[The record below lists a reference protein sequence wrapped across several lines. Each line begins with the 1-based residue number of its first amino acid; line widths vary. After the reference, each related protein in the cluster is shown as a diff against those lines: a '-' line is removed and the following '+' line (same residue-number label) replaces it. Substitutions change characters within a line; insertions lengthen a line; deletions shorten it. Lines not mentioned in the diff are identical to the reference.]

1 MSHALIE
8 QKLRS
13 LHSHPTE
20 KKFRWLR
27 RFVMAEGDYDP
38 GATAIVRLDSRVG
51 ATDPVKLLQEMERL
65 PWFWQLCPRL
75 HFVQARAYEALDR
88 KRRMSDCVA
97 RMQSCLQG
105 LLATGDGSGDAP
117 FAVTFL
123 TDQRDILQVIG
134 EDLRYQ
140 QLVQLDDRCCDVITS
155 HAGNDVWFDVTELL
169 ERLTVPVEAI
179 DSRIGRFDW

>member
-13 LHSHPTE
+13 FHSHPTE
-20 KKFRWLR
+20 KKFRWLQ

-38 GATAIVRLDSRVG
+38 RATAIMGLDSRVG
-51 ATDPVKLLQEMERL
+51 ATDPVKLLKEIERL

-75 HFVQARAYEALDR
+75 HFVQARAYEALGR

-97 RMQSCLQG
+97 MMQNCLQG
-105 LLATGDGSGDAP
+105 LLATGDGSEDAP
-117 FAVTFL
+117 YAVTFL
-123 TDQRDILQVIG
+123 TDQRDLLQVIG
-134 EDLRYQ
+134 EDIRYQ
-140 QLVQLDDRCCDVITS
+140 QLVRLDDRCCDVITS

-169 ERLTVPVEAI
+169 ERLNVPVAAM
-179 DSRIGRFDW
+179 DSRSL